1 MTQVGISVMCECA
14 TFPFCLFAVLN
25 NRIVLFS
32 SPFSVLSFLNPWF
45 IDCVKEKSKLLT
57 ENKKEQ
63 IHKVDSQYRL
73 APCFESTLLS
83 SRYFSWTIQPRRNE
97 IQERWQRVHICDLN
111 RNRYACVKKKHWST
125 DSASLLKWQWK
136 STASEMYSFKKISS
150 LKDNS
155 TCWFCTKLTG
165 HPTATIYW
173 HLHLEHRSRSL
184 WRTLTPE

>member
-111 RNRYACVKKKHWST
+111 RNRYACVKKTLKHWFSFFT
-125 DSASLLKWQWK
+125 QVTVKKYSLWNVLFQ
-136 STASEMYSFKKISS
+136 KK
-150 LKDNS
+150 L
-155 TCWFCTKLTG
+155 
-165 HPTATIYW
+165 A
-173 HLHLEHRSRSL
+173 L
-184 WRTLTPE
+184 WRTILPADFVLSWPDIPRQQFTDIYTLNTVPDHCGAL

>member
-57 ENKKEQ
+57 ENKKEH

-83 SRYFSWTIQPRRNE
+83 WRYFSWTIQPRRNE

-111 RNRYACVKKKHWST
+111 RNRYACVKKTLKHWF
-125 DSASLLKWQWK
+125 
-136 STASEMYSFKKISS
+136 SFFTQVTVKK
-150 LKDNS
+150 
-155 TCWFCTKLTG
+155 
-165 HPTATIYW
+165 Y
-173 HLHLEHRSRSL
+173 SL
-184 WRTLTPE
+184 WNVLFQKN

>member
-57 ENKKEQ
+57 ENKKEH

-83 SRYFSWTIQPRRNE
+83 WRYFSWTIQPRRNE
-97 IQERWQRVHICDLN
+97 IQERWQRVHICDIN
-111 RNRYACVKKKHWST
+111 RNRYACVKKKTEALIQLLYSS
-125 DSASLLKWQWK
+125 DSEKVQPLKCTL
-136 STASEMYSFKKISS
+136 SKK
-150 LKDNS
+150 L
-155 TCWFCTKLTG
+155 
-165 HPTATIYW
+165 A
-173 HLHLEHRSRSL
+173 L
-184 WRTLTPE
+184 WRTILPADFVLSWPDIPRQQFTDIYTLNTVPDHCGAL

>member
-25 NRIVLFS
+25 NRRVLFS

-83 SRYFSWTIQPRRNE
+83 WRYFSWTIQPRRNE

-111 RNRYACVKKKHWST
+111 RNRYACVKKTLKHWF
-125 DSASLLKWQWK
+125 
-136 STASEMYSFKKISS
+136 SFFTQVTVKK
-150 LKDNS
+150 
-155 TCWFCTKLTG
+155 
-165 HPTATIYW
+165 Y
-173 HLHLEHRSRSL
+173 SL
-184 WRTLTPE
+184 WNVLFQKN

>member
-83 SRYFSWTIQPRRNE
+83 WRYFSWTIQPRRNE

-111 RNRYACVKKKHWST
+111 RNRYACVKKTLKHWFSFFT
-125 DSASLLKWQWK
+125 QVTVKKYSLWNVLFQ
-136 STASEMYSFKKISS
+136 KK
-150 LKDNS
+150 L
-155 TCWFCTKLTG
+155 
-165 HPTATIYW
+165 A
-173 HLHLEHRSRSL
+173 L
-184 WRTLTPE
+184 WRTILPADFVLSWPDIPQQQFTDIYTLNTVPDHCGAL

>member
-83 SRYFSWTIQPRRNE
+83 WRYFSWTIQPWRNE

-111 RNRYACVKKKHWST
+111 RNRYACVKKTLKHWFSFFT
-125 DSASLLKWQWK
+125 QVTVKKYSLWNVLFQ
-136 STASEMYSFKKISS
+136 KK
-150 LKDNS
+150 L
-155 TCWFCTKLTG
+155 
-165 HPTATIYW
+165 A
-173 HLHLEHRSRSL
+173 L
-184 WRTLTPE
+184 WRTILPADFVLSWPDIPWQQFTDIYTLNTVPDHCGAL

>member
-83 SRYFSWTIQPRRNE
+83 WRYFSWTIQPRRNE

-111 RNRYACVKKKHWST
+111 RNRYACVKKTLKHWFSFFT
-125 DSASLLKWQWK
+125 QVTVKKYSLWNVLFQ
-136 STASEMYSFKKISS
+136 KK
-150 LKDNS
+150 L
-155 TCWFCTKLTG
+155 
-165 HPTATIYW
+165 A
-173 HLHLEHRSRSL
+173 L
-184 WRTLTPE
+184 WRTILPADFVLSWPDIPRQQFTDIYTLNTVPDHCGAL